1 MDSREDSAPVHCV
14 CNTIQLSENVI
25 FVFPRFARQCRRT
38 SYLRWPSK
46 ASFDC
51 LLIGNISTKNIR
63 IHSSVSKSQQ
73 AKGGTFFKTRC
84 SEHGH
89 QSLQGYI
96 GGHQKSI
103 VSRKPMKSRTSTQYN
118 IVNTHKLL
126 ISLTQPTFLPLTFRS
141 LLETFI
147 LLLMKVSDRDRNVK
161 GKNVG
166 CVKQISNLC
175 NNLPTE
181 ECFIV
186 NTRKMG

>member
-1 MDSREDSAPVHCV
+1 
-14 CNTIQLSENVI
+14 
-25 FVFPRFARQCRRT
+25 
-38 SYLRWPSK
+38 
-46 ASFDC
+46 
-51 LLIGNISTKNIR
+51 
-63 IHSSVSKSQQ
+63 
-73 AKGGTFFKTRC
+73 
-84 SEHGH
+84 
-89 QSLQGYI
+89 
-96 GGHQKSI
+96 
-103 VSRKPMKSRTSTQYN
+103 MKSRTSTQYN

-186 NTRKMG
+186 NTRKMGWLKIQYWTMTDEACVMLDCVALEEWYRVLHPTLVTGHKRYHFRDVLPSQSLGVLLKKQNLNRQKQTTHEQKGLSQHRRKHTKSWN